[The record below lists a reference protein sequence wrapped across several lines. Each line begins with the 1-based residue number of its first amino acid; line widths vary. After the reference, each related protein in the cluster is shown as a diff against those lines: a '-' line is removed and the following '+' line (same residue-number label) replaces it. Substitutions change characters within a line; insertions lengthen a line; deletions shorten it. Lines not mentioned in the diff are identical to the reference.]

1 MTVIGIDLGTTNSV
15 VAWVGPRGVEVIP
28 NAEGVSVSPSV
39 VTLDQK
45 GRPHV
50 GAIGARMAGAM
61 PERAFSATKRLTGR
75 LFADPIVQA
84 MVGRM
89 PYAIVEGPGGIA
101 AIEGPQDSDLQI
113 ASVPRGPG
121 LLSTPAGIA
130 VAVLLALSL
139 AANAVMFL
147 LLRR

>member
-1 MTVIGIDLGTTNSV
+1 MPLKSPVAVNMRPIAILVPALLALLTGAWSPDQSESPLPRRAGPIGI
-15 VAWVGPRGVEVIP
+15 
-28 NAEGVSVSPSV
+28 
-39 VTLDQK
+39 
-45 GRPHV
+45 
-50 GAIGARMAGAM
+50 
-61 PERAFSATKRLTGR
+61 RL
-75 LFADPIVQA
+75 ADA
-84 MVGRM
+84 
-89 PYAIVEGPGGIA
+89 PGGGVA